1 MTERASGWLKTAIT
15 VAVILVP
22 VVAGY
27 GALSARVAYVKE
39 RQDLVI
45 QSKADKEI
53 VADNQ
58 RVIIAWLE
66 RLDAKLDRHIEARR

>member
-1 MTERASGWLKTAIT
+1 MTERASSLLKTVIS
-15 VAVILVP
+15 VVVILVP

-27 GALSARVAYVKE
+27 GALSARVTYVKE

-45 QSKADKEI
+45 QSKADKEM
-53 VADNQ
+53 VSENQ

-66 RLDAKLDRHIEARR
+66 RLDAKFDRHVEARR